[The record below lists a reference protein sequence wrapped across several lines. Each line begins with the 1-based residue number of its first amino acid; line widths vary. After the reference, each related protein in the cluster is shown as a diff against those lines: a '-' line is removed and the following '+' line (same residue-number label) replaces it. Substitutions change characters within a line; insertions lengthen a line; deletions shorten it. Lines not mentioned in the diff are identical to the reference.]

1 MQIKLSDHFTYRK
14 LLRFTLSSVVM
25 MVFTSVYSVVDGL
38 FVSNLVGDL
47 ALSAV
52 NIMFPL
58 AMIVGAFG
66 FMLGT
71 GGSAIVARTLG
82 EGQPALA
89 SRYFSMIVYA
99 VILLGAVLTAGCLLF
114 LEPLARLA
122 GASDLLLHD
131 CLVYGGIL
139 LGGSV
144 PFMLQTTLQSF
155 FVVAEK
161 PHLGLFLSIAAGA
174 TNMVFD
180 YILIA
185 VCGLGVAGAAIAT
198 VLGYLVGGVLPL
210 LYFLRPGR
218 DGLRLTRTRLYGRE
232 LLQACLNGSSEL
244 MSNISSSFVSI
255 LYNIQLMRLI
265 GELGVAAYSVMMY
278 VDFVFIAA
286 FLGFSLGCAPV
297 ISYHYGADNHAEL
310 KNVFRKSMA
319 VIGVTSCAMVL
330 LSEVLSHPLSAA
342 FVGYHPEL
350 LELTVH
356 GFRLF
361 ALCYLFSGINIYASA
376 FFTALCNG
384 GLSALISF
392 LRTLLL
398 RGGMVLL
405 MPLLFGLD
413 GIWTA
418 VIAAEGIG
426 AVISLALL
434 WYKRK
439 TYHYG

>member
-232 LLQACLNGSSEL
+232 LLQACVNGSSEL
-244 MSNISSSFVSI
+244 MSNISSSFVGI

-286 FLGFSLGCAPV
+286 FLGFSLGSAPI
-297 ISYHYGADNHAEL
+297 ISFHYGADNHAEL

-330 LSEVLSHPLSAA
+330 LSEVLSRPLSAA

-439 TYHYG
+439 SYHYG

>member
-185 VCGLGVAGAAIAT
+185 VCGLGVAGAALAT

-232 LLQACLNGSSEL
+232 LLQACVNGSSEL

-330 LSEVLSHPLSAA
+330 LSEVLSRPLSAA

>member
-232 LLQACLNGSSEL
+232 LLQACVNGSSEL
-244 MSNISSSFVSI
+244 MSNISSSFVGI
-255 LYNIQLMRLI
+255 LYNIQLMCLI

-286 FLGFSLGCAPV
+286 FLGFSLGSAPI
-297 ISYHYGADNHAEL
+297 ISFHYGADNHAEL

-330 LSEVLSHPLSAA
+330 LSEVLSRPLSAA

-434 WYKRK
+434 RYKRK

>member
-1 MQIKLSDHFTYRK
+1 
-14 LLRFTLSSVVM
+14 
-25 MVFTSVYSVVDGL
+25 
-38 FVSNLVGDL
+38 
-47 ALSAV
+47 
-52 NIMFPL
+52 
-58 AMIVGAFG
+58 
-66 FMLGT
+66 
-71 GGSAIVARTLG
+71 
-82 EGQPALA
+82 
-89 SRYFSMIVYA
+89 
-99 VILLGAVLTAGCLLF
+99 
-114 LEPLARLA
+114 
-122 GASDLLLHD
+122 
-131 CLVYGGIL
+131 
-139 LGGSV
+139 
-144 PFMLQTTLQSF
+144 MLQTTLQSF

-161 PHLGLFLSIAAGA
+161 PHLGLFLSIAAGV

-232 LLQACLNGSSEL
+232 LLQACVNGSSEL
-244 MSNISSSFVSI
+244 MSNISSSFVGI
-255 LYNIQLMRLI
+255 LYNIQLMPLI

-286 FLGFSLGCAPV
+286 FLGFSLGSAPI
-297 ISYHYGADNHAEL
+297 ISFHYGADNHAEL

-330 LSEVLSHPLSAA
+330 LSEVLSRPLSAA

>member
-1 MQIKLSDHFTYRK
+1 MPIKLSDHFTYRK

-210 LYFLRPGR
+210 LYFLRPSR

-232 LLQACLNGSSEL
+232 LLQACVNGSSEL
-244 MSNISSSFVSI
+244 MSNISSSFVGI
-255 LYNIQLMRLI
+255 LYNIQLMCLI

-286 FLGFSLGCAPV
+286 FLGFSLGSAPI
-297 ISYHYGADNHAEL
+297 ISFHYGADNHAEL

-330 LSEVLSHPLSAA
+330 LSEVLSRPLSAA

-398 RGGMVLL
+398 RGGIVLL

>member
-89 SRYFSMIVYA
+89 SRYFSMIIYA

-232 LLQACLNGSSEL
+232 LLQACVNGSSEL

-310 KNVFRKSMA
+310 KNVFRKGMA

-330 LSEVLSHPLSAA
+330 LSEVLSRPLSAA

>member
-232 LLQACLNGSSEL
+232 LLQACVNGSSEL
-244 MSNISSSFVSI
+244 MSNISSSFVGI

-286 FLGFSLGCAPV
+286 FLGFSLGSAPI
-297 ISYHYGADNHAEL
+297 ISFHYGADNHAEL

-330 LSEVLSHPLSAA
+330 LGEVLSRPLSAA

>member
-89 SRYFSMIVYA
+89 SRYFSMIIYA

-218 DGLRLTRTRLYGRE
+218 DGLRLTRTRLYERE

-244 MSNISSSFVSI
+244 MSNISSSFVGI

-286 FLGFSLGCAPV
+286 FLGFSLGSAPI
-297 ISYHYGADNHAEL
+297 ISFHYGADNHAEL

-330 LSEVLSHPLSAA
+330 LSEVLSRPLSAA

>member
-89 SRYFSMIVYA
+89 SRYFSMIIYA

-161 PHLGLFLSIAAGA
+161 PQLGLFLSIAAGA

-232 LLQACLNGSSEL
+232 LLQACVNGSSEL
-244 MSNISSSFVSI
+244 MSNISSSFVGI

-286 FLGFSLGCAPV
+286 FLGFSLGSAPI
-297 ISYHYGADNHAEL
+297 ISFHYGADNHAEL

-330 LSEVLSHPLSAA
+330 LSEVLSRPLSAA

>member
-1 MQIKLSDHFTYRK
+1 MPIKLSDHFTYRK

-210 LYFLRPGR
+210 LYFLRPSR

-232 LLQACLNGSSEL
+232 LLQACVNGSSEL
-244 MSNISSSFVSI
+244 MSNISSSFVGI

-286 FLGFSLGCAPV
+286 FLGFSLGSAPI
-297 ISYHYGADNHAEL
+297 ISFHYGADNHAEL

-330 LSEVLSHPLSAA
+330 LSEVLSRPLSAA

>member
-89 SRYFSMIVYA
+89 SRYFSMIIYA

-232 LLQACLNGSSEL
+232 LLQACVNGSSEL
-244 MSNISSSFVSI
+244 MSNISSSFVGI

-286 FLGFSLGCAPV
+286 FLGFSLGSAPI
-297 ISYHYGADNHAEL
+297 ISFHYGADNHAEL

-330 LSEVLSHPLSAA
+330 LSEVLSRPLSAA

-439 TYHYG
+439 SYHYG

>member
-1 MQIKLSDHFTYRK
+1 MPIKLSDHFTYRK

-210 LYFLRPGR
+210 LYFLRPSR

-232 LLQACLNGSSEL
+232 LLQACVNGSSEL
-244 MSNISSSFVSI
+244 MSNISSSFVGI
-255 LYNIQLMRLI
+255 LYNIQLMCLI

-286 FLGFSLGCAPV
+286 FLGFSLGSAPI
-297 ISYHYGADNHAEL
+297 ISFHYGADNHAEL

-330 LSEVLSHPLSAA
+330 LSEVLSRPLSAA

>member
-89 SRYFSMIVYA
+89 SRYFSMIIYA

-218 DGLRLTRTRLYGRE
+218 DGLRLTRPRLYGRE
-232 LLQACLNGSSEL
+232 LLQACVNGSSEL

-330 LSEVLSHPLSAA
+330 LSEVLSRPLSAA

>member
-89 SRYFSMIVYA
+89 SRYFSMIIYA

-232 LLQACLNGSSEL
+232 LLQACVNGSSEL
-244 MSNISSSFVSI
+244 MSNISSSFVGI

-330 LSEVLSHPLSAA
+330 LSEVLSRPLSAA

-439 TYHYG
+439 SYHYG

>member
-25 MVFTSVYSVVDGL
+25 MIFTSVYSVVDGL

-89 SRYFSMIVYA
+89 SRYFSMIIYA

-161 PHLGLFLSIAAGA
+161 PHLGLFLSIAAGV

-232 LLQACLNGSSEL
+232 LLQACVNGSSEL
-244 MSNISSSFVSI
+244 MSNISSSFVGI

-286 FLGFSLGCAPV
+286 FLGFSLGSAPI
-297 ISYHYGADNHAEL
+297 ISFHYGADNHAEL

-330 LSEVLSHPLSAA
+330 LSEVLSRPLSAA

>member
-89 SRYFSMIVYA
+89 SRYFSMIIYA

-232 LLQACLNGSSEL
+232 LLQACVNGSSEL
-244 MSNISSSFVSI
+244 MSNISSSFVGI

-286 FLGFSLGCAPV
+286 FLGFSLGSAPI
-297 ISYHYGADNHAEL
+297 ISFHYGADNHAEL

-330 LSEVLSHPLSAA
+330 LSEVLSRPLSAA

>member
-161 PHLGLFLSIAAGA
+161 PHLGLFLSIAAGV

-232 LLQACLNGSSEL
+232 LLQACVNGSSEL
-244 MSNISSSFVSI
+244 MSNISSSFVGI

-286 FLGFSLGCAPV
+286 FLGFSLGSAPI
-297 ISYHYGADNHAEL
+297 ISFHYGADNHAEL

-330 LSEVLSHPLSAA
+330 LSEVLSRPLSAA

>member
-89 SRYFSMIVYA
+89 SRYFSMIIYA

-232 LLQACLNGSSEL
+232 LLQACVNGSSEL
-244 MSNISSSFVSI
+244 MSNISSSFVGI

-330 LSEVLSHPLSAA
+330 LSEVLSRPLSAA